1 MSNEIL
7 GAAAEWLGRV
17 RESKPLVHQI
27 TNYVTVNDCANV
39 TLAIGASPVMA
50 DEAGEV
56 AEIVA
61 MSSALVLNMGT
72 LNNRIVESMLAAG
85 TKANET
91 GVPVVL
97 DPVGAGASRFRSST
111 ARTLL
116 ERIRFAVIRGNRSE
130 IKCLAG
136 AGANTRGV
144 DASET
149 DAAGGMEDAIDT
161 ARSLARKYGC
171 VVAVTGEVDIVT
183 DGVRMF
189 YIRNG
194 HKALGSITGTG
205 CMCTALVGSFCG
217 AAGSDHLI
225 AAAAGVMTMGIAGEI
240 AFEQAGGQGLGSYR
254 VALIDQIGNMAGET
268 MRARG
273 RIDEASH

>member
-1 MSNEIL
+1 MNNGML
-7 GAAAEWLGRV
+7 TDAAGLINRV
-17 RESKPLVHQI
+17 RQSKPLIHQI

-50 DEAGEV
+50 DDADEV

-72 LNNRIVESMLAAG
+72 LNNRIVESMIAAG
-85 TKANET
+85 RQANES

-97 DPVGAGASRFRSST
+97 DPVGAGASQLRNRT

-116 ERIRFAVIRGNRSE
+116 ERIQFSVIRGNISE
-130 IKCLAG
+130 AKCLAG
-136 AGANTRGV
+136 ASANTRGV

-149 DAAGGMEDAIDT
+149 DAAAGTEGSVEV
-161 ARSLARKYGC
+161 ARLLARQYNC
-171 VVAVTGEVDIVT
+171 VVAVTGETDIVS
-183 DGVRMF
+183 DGARTLC
-189 YIRNG
+189 IRNG

-205 CMCTALVGSFCG
+205 CMCSALIGSFCG
-217 AAGSDHLI
+217 AGSNYLA

-240 AFEQAGGQGLGSYR
+240 AFEQEGHKGLGSYR
-254 VALIDQIGNMAGET
+254 VALIDQIGHLGGET
-268 MRARG
+268 IHARG
-273 RIDEASH
+273 KIYESEH

>member
-1 MSNEIL
+1 MSIETL
-7 GAAAEWLGRV
+7 SAAADLLGRV
-17 RESKPLVHQI
+17 RETKPLIHQI

-50 DEAGEV
+50 DEADEV

-72 LNNRIVESMLAAG
+72 LNKRIVESMLTAG
-85 TKANET
+85 RKANEK
-91 GVPVVL
+91 GVPIVL
-97 DPVGAGASRFRSST
+97 DPVGAGASSFRSST

-116 ERIRFAVIRGNRSE
+116 EHIRFGVIRGNVSE

-149 DAAGGMEDAIDT
+149 DAASGLEDAMDT

-171 VVAVTGEVDIVT
+171 VVAVTGETDIVT
-183 DGVRMF
+183 DGVRILR
-189 YIRNG
+189 IRNG
-194 HKALGSITGTG
+194 HQALGSVTGTG
-205 CMCTALVGSFCG
+205 CMCSALVGSFSG
-217 AAGSDHLI
+217 AAGSDQLL
-225 AAAAGVMTMGIAGEI
+225 AAAAGIMTMGIAGEI
-240 AFEQAGGQGLGSYR
+240 AFEQVGRRGLGSYR
-254 VALIDQIGNMAGET
+254 VALIDQIGNMSSET

-273 RIDEASH
+273 RIDEA

>member
-1 MSNEIL
+1 MI
-7 GAAAEWLGRV
+7 
-17 RESKPLVHQI
+17 HQI

-50 DEAGEV
+50 DEADEV

-72 LNNRIVESMLAAG
+72 LNKRIVESMLTAG
-85 TKANET
+85 RKANEA

-97 DPVGAGASRFRSST
+97 DPVGAGASSLRSST

-116 ERIRFAVIRGNRSE
+116 EHIRFGVIRGNISE

-149 DAAGGMEDAIDT
+149 DAASGLEEAMDT

-171 VVAVTGEVDIVT
+171 VVAVTGETDIVT
-183 DGVRMF
+183 DGVRILC
-189 YIRNG
+189 IRNG
-194 HKALGSITGTG
+194 HQVLGSVTGTG
-205 CMCTALVGSFCG
+205 CMCSALVGSFCG
-217 AAGSDHLI
+217 AAGSDQLL
-225 AAAAGVMTMGIAGEI
+225 AAAAGIMTMGIAGEI
-240 AFEQAGGQGLGSYR
+240 AFEEAGRRGLGSYR
-254 VALIDQIGNMAGET
+254 VALIDQIGNMSAET
-268 MRARG
+268 MCARG
-273 RIDEASH
+273 RIDEAEH